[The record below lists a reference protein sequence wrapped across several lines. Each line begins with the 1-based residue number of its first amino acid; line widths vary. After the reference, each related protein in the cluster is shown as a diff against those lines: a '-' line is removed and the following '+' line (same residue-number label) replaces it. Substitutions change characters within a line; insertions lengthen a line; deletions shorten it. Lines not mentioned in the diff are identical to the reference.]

1 MRTRKAS
8 GPGQYRPVRAPW
20 WLCALPLL
28 MAGCAQLPDWQGK
41 AALEPAAPNALL
53 ATPTAQTTDW
63 PQAQWWQRY
72 GNPQLDDLIA
82 EALQGAPDMQAA
94 AARVQQAQAMLGL
107 SQSTTAPQ
115 LSANANV
122 NGDKLSYNHLTPAS
136 MTPRGMQDYGRATLD
151 LSWSLDLWGK
161 HRPAIA
167 AAQGEL
173 QARQADAAQARL
185 VLASGIASAY
195 ADLVRLSAN
204 EQTLLQ
210 SVALRAKTAQLFQ
223 ERFDN
228 GLENLG
234 SVHSAKARLAG
245 AQAELVQVQEQL
257 GLQRNRMAALIGA
270 SPERGAQ
277 ITVPTNALQQPW
289 QQQWALPEHLPMN
302 LLGRRPDVV
311 AARLQAQAL
320 ESRAASKE
328 AEFYPDINLSA
339 LVGVQSLGIDMLAKG
354 GSSIASVG
362 PAISLPIFNGG
373 RLRSQLAAT
382 RAQYDEAVA
391 LYRSTLN
398 RALQEVADNAVS
410 QRALQQQ
417 LQAMQDAVQA
427 ATEAHRVARNRYEG
441 GLANYLEVLS
451 AEDQLLANVRQLV
464 EVQSRALSLDIGL
477 HRALGGGWP
486 QAAASHGEAAH

>member
-1 MRTRKAS
+1 M
-8 GPGQYRPVRAPW
+8 
-20 WLCALPLL
+20 
-28 MAGCAQLPDWQGK
+28 
-41 AALEPAAPNALL
+41 EPAAANALQ
-53 ATPTAQTTDW
+53 ATPTAQSMNW

-72 GNPQLDDLIA
+72 GNSQLDALID

-107 SQSTTAPQ
+107 SESATAPQ

-122 NGDKLSYNHLTPAS
+122 KGDKLSYHHLTPAS

-161 HRPAIA
+161 HRAAIA

-173 QARQADAAQARL
+173 EARQADAAQARL

-210 SVALRAKTAQLFQ
+210 SAALRAKTAQLFQ

-234 SVHSAKARLAG
+234 SVHSAKARLAA
-245 AQAELVQVQEQL
+245 AQAELAQVQEQL
-257 GLQRNRMAALIGA
+257 GLQRNRMAALMGA
-270 SPERGAQ
+270 TPERGAQ
-277 ITVPTNALQQPW
+277 ITVPANALQQPW
-289 QQQWALPEHLPMN
+289 QQQWALPENLPMH

-328 AEFYPDINLSA
+328 AEFYPDVNLSA

-427 ATEAHRVARNRYEG
+427 ATEAHRVARNRYDG

-477 HRALGGGWP
+477 HRALGGGWQ